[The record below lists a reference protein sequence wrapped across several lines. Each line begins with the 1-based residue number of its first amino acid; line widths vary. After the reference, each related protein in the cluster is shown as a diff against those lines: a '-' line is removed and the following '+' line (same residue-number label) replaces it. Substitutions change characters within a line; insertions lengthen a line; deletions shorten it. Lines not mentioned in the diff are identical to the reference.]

1 MLISNLL
8 RKVTT
13 HQLIKQFIIFIL
25 ATLPF
30 LGYSQQ
36 RFSLEEAVQRAQKS
50 NGRLNIQKLDAVDA
64 EHQLKEY
71 YAIGMPKLSGGV
83 SYNYFLDI
91 PTNILPDFI
100 SPSIYG
106 ILIKE
111 NLIPSKPIDFGS
123 GVPVQFGTK
132 NNLTAKLDLSALIF
146 DGSFFVGLKAQQL
159 YRELIKKT
167 I

>member
-71 YAIGMPKLSGGV
+71 YAIG
-83 SYNYFLDI
+83 I
-91 PTNILPDFI
+91 
-100 SPSIYG
+100 
-106 ILIKE
+106 
-111 NLIPSKPIDFGS
+111 
-123 GVPVQFGTK
+123 
-132 NNLTAKLDLSALIF
+132 IF
-146 DGSFFVGLKAQQL
+146 
-159 YRELIKKT
+159 
-167 I
+167 